1 MINQLFWD
9 FDGTLFDTYPKM
21 VAAFMQALSDLGID
35 DVEIDEHQIYKTMRQ
50 HDVGTAIRKFS
61 AFYGLKEASLGKLNR
76 QYQTKMVADALPF
89 PGVKEV
95 LSLVSGM
102 DGRNFLLTHRDN
114 QAKGMLDQF
123 GLLDFFNGFVTS
135 DQDFP
140 RKPQP
145 DSINWLI
152 ETYKV
157 DRKKAIMIGDRKLDV
172 AAGHNANIASCLF
185 DPDGTIVDSGNP
197 EIRVTE
203 INELVP
209 WLTNK

>member
-1 MINQLFWD
+1 
-9 FDGTLFDTYPKM
+9 
-21 VAAFMQALSDLGID
+21 
-35 DVEIDEHQIYKTMRQ
+35 
-50 HDVGTAIRKFS
+50 
-61 AFYGLKEASLGKLNR
+61 
-76 QYQTKMVADALPF
+76 
-89 PGVKEV
+89 
-95 LSLVSGM
+95 
-102 DGRNFLLTHRDN
+102 
-114 QAKGMLDQF
+114 MLDQF
-123 GLLDFFNGFVTS
+123 GLLDFFSGFVTS

-152 ETYKV
+152 ETYEV

>member
-21 VAAFMQALSDLGID
+21 VSAFVQALGDLGID
-35 DVEIDEHQIYKTMRQ
+35 DVEIDQDQIYVTMRQ

-61 AFYGLKEASLGKLNR
+61 AFYGIDEKQLRKLNR
-76 QYQTKMVADALPF
+76 THQTKLVEDALPF
-89 PGVKEV
+89 PSVKEV
-95 LSLVSGM
+95 LELAKSM
-102 DGRNFLLTHRDN
+102 KGRNFLLTHRD
-114 QAKGMLDQF
+114 D
-123 GLLDFFNGFVTS
+123 
-135 DQDFP
+135 
-140 RKPQP
+140 QP

-152 ETYKV
+152 KTNQV

-185 DPDGTIVDSGNP
+185 DPDGTIIDSGNP

>member
-21 VAAFMQALSDLGID
+21 VSAFVQALGDLGID
-35 DVEIDEHQIYKTMRQ
+35 DVEIDQDQIYVTMRQ

-61 AFYGLKEASLGKLNR
+61 AFYGIDEKQLRKLNR
-76 QYQTKMVADALPF
+76 THQTKLVEDALPF
-89 PGVKEV
+89 PSVKEV
-95 LSLVSGM
+95 LELAKSM
-102 DGRNFLLTHRDN
+102 KGRNFLLTHRDD
-114 QAKGMLDQF
+114 QAKSMLRKFD
-123 GLLDFFNGFVTS
+123 LLDDFSGFVTS
-135 DQDFP
+135 DQNFP

-152 ETYKV
+152 ETNQV

-185 DPDGTIVDSGNP
+185 DPDGTIIDSGNP

>member
-1 MINQLFWD
+1 M
-9 FDGTLFDTYPKM
+9 
-21 VAAFMQALSDLGID
+21 
-35 DVEIDEHQIYKTMRQ
+35 
-50 HDVGTAIRKFS
+50 
-61 AFYGLKEASLGKLNR
+61 
-76 QYQTKMVADALPF
+76 
-89 PGVKEV
+89 KEV

-123 GLLDFFNGFVTS
+123 GLLDFFSGFVTS

-185 DPDGTIVDSGNP
+185 NPDGTIVDSGNP

>member
-21 VAAFMQALSDLGID
+21 VSAFVQALDDLGID
-35 DVEIDEHQIYKTMRQ
+35 DVKIDQDQIYTTMRQ

-61 AFYGLKEASLGKLNR
+61 AFYGIDEKQLRKLNR
-76 QYQTKMVADALPF
+76 THQTKLVENVLPF

-95 LSLVSGM
+95 LELAQSM
-102 DGRNFLLTHRDN
+102 KGRNFLLTHRDD
-114 QAKGMLDQF
+114 QAKTMLQGFD
-123 GLLDFFNGFVTS
+123 LLDDFSGFVTS
-135 DQDFP
+135 DQNFP

-152 ETYKV
+152 ETNQV

>member
-21 VAAFMQALSDLGID
+21 VAAFVQALGDLGID
-35 DVEIDEHQIYKTMRQ
+35 DVEIDQHQIYVIMRQ

-61 AFYGLKEASLGKLNR
+61 SFYGIEEKQLRKLNKK
-76 QYQTKMVADALPF
+76 YQTELVEDALPF
-89 PGVKEV
+89 PGAKEI
-95 LSLVSGM
+95 LELAISM
-102 DGRNFLLTHRDN
+102 NGRNFLLTHRDD
-114 QAKGMLDQF
+114 QAKSMLKKFD
-123 GLLDFFNGFVTS
+123 LLEDFSDFVTS
-135 DQDFP
+135 DQNFP
-140 RKPQP
+140 RKPKP

-152 ETYKV
+152 KSNEV

-185 DPDGTIVDSGNP
+185 DPDGIIVDSGNP

>member
-21 VAAFMQALSDLGID
+21 VEAFMQALRDLGVD
-35 DVEIDEHQIYKTMRQ
+35 DVEIDQNQIYVTMRQ

-61 AFYGLKEASLGKLNR
+61 AFYGIDEKKLRKFNKT
-76 QYQTKMVADALPF
+76 YQTKMIETALPF
-89 PGVKEV
+89 PGAKEV
-95 LSLVSGM
+95 LDLATSM
-102 DGRNFLLTHRDN
+102 DGRNFLLTHRDD
-114 QAKGMLDQF
+114 QAKTMLKKFD
-123 GLLDFFNGFVTS
+123 LLDYFSDFVTS
-135 DQDFP
+135 DQNFP

-152 ETYKV
+152 KTNNV

>member
-35 DVEIDEHQIYKTMRQ
+35 DVEIDEHQIYETMRQ

-61 AFYGLKEASLGKLNR
+61 AFYGLKEASLRKLNC

-95 LSLVSGM
+95 LSLISGM

-123 GLLDFFNGFVTS
+123 GLLDFFSGFVTS

-152 ETYKV
+152 ETYEV

>member
-21 VAAFMQALSDLGID
+21 VTAFAQALGDLGIN
-35 DVEIDEHQIYKTMRQ
+35 DVEIDENQIYTIMRQ

-61 AFYGLKEASLGKLNR
+61 AFYGIDEKMLRKLNK
-76 QYQTKMVADALPF
+76 QYQTKLVENSLPF

-95 LSLVSGM
+95 LDLAASLNGH
-102 DGRNFLLTHRDN
+102 NFLLTHRDH
-114 QAKGMLDQF
+114 QAKTMLQQF
-123 GLLDFFNGFVTS
+123 DLLDYFSGFVTS
-135 DQDFP
+135 DQGFP
-140 RKPQP
+140 RKPKP

-152 ETYKV
+152 ETNHV

-185 DPDGTIVDSGNP
+185 DPDETIVDSGDP